1 MHTDIGTVD
10 GGDLT
15 RSLKTVA
22 EGLAAFT
29 AELGPEL
36 DNTTIVTMSEFG
48 RRVEQNGNSGAD
60 HGHGGVALVLGGRVK
75 GGVHGRWEGLES
87 KVLDQGDVPG
97 TNDYRDVLSDVV
109 MGRLGLSSAQ
119 AAKIFPGWKPKPLG
133 IMA

>member
-1 MHTDIGTVD
+1 M
-10 GGDLT
+10 
-15 RSLKTVA
+15 A

-75 GGVHGRWEGLES
+75 GGVHGRWEGLDP

-119 AAKIFPGWKPKPLG
+119 AAKVFPGWKPKSLG